1 MRIYSLLCLG
11 LLSLFHPLSVSG
23 CTTVSVKTTDGSTV
37 VGRTMEF
44 EFSPILNPAYALQTY
59 PKGSLQFSRP
69 SEKPKN
75 DYAFAA
81 IGVDIPLPGHHF
93 VPYITATEGMNS
105 EGLTI
110 SLQLLR
116 AAEYE
121 QAKGDGGGEDGD
133 SRPTV
138 YWVDLVAYLLGTC
151 GSWED
156 VASRL
161 ENLKVI
167 DPPVWNVLDA
177 RAHWIVT
184 DASGSQHVF
193 TWLKGKLVVWDN
205 SEVGVTTNDPPLD
218 WHLQNLANFVNV
230 SPFKPSVPEW
240 VQSDSPVGAV
250 PFSGKKLP
258 NGMNLLGLPGDF
270 TPAGRFVRMYF
281 LSKFAESEG
290 TGGASRLGSVY
301 EGIEAVQNILN
312 SVGIPRG
319 SLRVDHSK
327 KTSQTAEE
335 TSLRLFV
342 GEMKNGNASSDKRL
356 RGSSPFVSS
365 SDSGSSEEEEEDS
378 QWGSLNIHDL
388 YNRLEEGETQWTVLK
403 LPKEGKL
410 LFRTYQNTQWRMLDV
425 KALTEA
431 KEKKTLR
438 LFDSKNSADPFEQL
452 GVQALSLL

>member
-1 MRIYSLLCLG
+1 
-11 LLSLFHPLSVSG
+11 
-23 CTTVSVKTTDGSTV
+23 
-37 VGRTMEF
+37 MEF
-44 EFSPILNPAYALQTY
+44 EFSPVLNPAYALQTY

-69 SEKPKN
+69 SDKPKN
-75 DYAFAA
+75 DFAFAA
-81 IGVDIPLPGHHF
+81 IGVEIPIPGHHF
-93 VPYITATEGMNS
+93 VPYITATEGMNT

-121 QAKGDGGGEDGD
+121 QAKNNSGGEGDGD
-133 SRPTV
+133 SDARPTV

-240 VQSDSPVGAV
+240 VQSDSAVGPV

-281 LSKFAESEG
+281 LSKFAETEG

-327 KTSQTAEE
+327 KNSEESSLDVLVGQTEE
-335 TSLRLFV
+335 KKGS
-342 GEMKNGNASSDKRL
+342 EDASGKRL
-356 RGSSPFVSS
+356 RGSSVS
-365 SDSGSSEEEEEDS
+365 SDSGTTEEGEEEM
-378 QWGSLNIHDL
+378 QWGSLKIHDL

-403 LPKEGKL
+403 LPKEGKF
-410 LFRTYQNTQWRMLDV
+410 LFRTYQNAQWRMIDV
-425 KALTEA
+425 KALAEA
-431 KEKKTLR
+431 KQKKTFR
-438 LFDSKNSADPFEQL
+438 LFASKNTDPFEQL
-452 GVQALSLL
+452 GVQTVSLTA